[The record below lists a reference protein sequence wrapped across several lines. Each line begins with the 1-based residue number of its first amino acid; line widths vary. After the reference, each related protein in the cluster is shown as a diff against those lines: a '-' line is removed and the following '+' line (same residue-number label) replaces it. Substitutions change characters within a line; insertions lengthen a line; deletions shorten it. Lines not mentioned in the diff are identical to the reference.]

1 MEENYLGDDSA
12 LKLHELVK
20 KDKKPFLEMDVT
32 TLVEAN
38 ILTWVIFSL

>member
-32 TLVEAN
+32 ALVEAK
-38 ILTWVIFSL
+38 LMT

>member
-12 LKLHELVK
+12 LQLHEIVK

-32 TLVEAN
+32 SLVEADPP
-38 ILTWVIFSL
+38 ILT